1 MEAAHAPGDDM
12 DRRRVELQL
21 RLIIAVVRAEGQ
33 RRNRRDLESLAE
45 RSSSLLDAVA
55 IEIQSEADPELL
67 ALLARGRTAVE
78 ALSPTD
84 QAGED

>member
-1 MEAAHAPGDDM
+1 M

-33 RRNRRDLESLAE
+33 RRNGRDLEALAE

-55 IEIQSEADPELL
+55 IEIQSEADPQLL
-67 ALLARGRTAVE
+67 ALLAQGRTAVE
-78 ALSPTD
+78 GLTPTD
-84 QAGED
+84 QAGEAD